1 MRKPDP
7 FERYPNRYDAWF
19 DGAGK
24 EIFALEVDAFKLLLP
39 ELPKPWFEIGIGS
52 GRFAQ
57 ALGIPWGIDPSKK
70 LADIARSRGVRVIE
84 GVGENLPI
92 PDNLLGTVF
101 LIVTLCFVDDP
112 RKVISEARRVLAD
125 DGFLVAGIVSA
136 DSAWGEFYKN
146 EGRKGHPFYS
156 HARFFVC
163 RDLIGLLNEQGFHLV
178 KKVSTLFSPPGEKLS
193 SGIEEGYHPDAGFV
207 IMSAKLAKEEK
218 C

>member
-7 FERYPNRYDAWF
+7 FQRYPNRYDAWF

-24 EIFALEVDAFKLLLP
+24 EIFALEVEAFKLLLP

-57 ALGIPWGIDPSKK
+57 ALGIPWGIDPSQK
-70 LADIARSRGVRVIE
+70 LADIARSRGIKVIE

-112 RKVISEARRVLAD
+112 GKVISEARRVLRN
-125 DGFLVAGIVSA
+125 GGYLVAGIVPA
-136 DSAWGEFYKN
+136 EFPWGRHYQEQA
-146 EGRKGHPFYS
+146 GKGHPFYS

-163 RDLIGLLNEQGFHLV
+163 TDLIELLKEHGFHLV
-178 KKVSTLFSPPGEKLS
+178 KKVSTLFSSPGEELS
-193 SGIEEGYHPDAGFV
+193 PEIKEGYRPDAGFV
-207 IMSAKLAKEEK
+207 VLSAQLRKETG
-218 C
+218 

>member
-7 FERYPNRYDAWF
+7 FQRYPNRYDAWF

-24 EIFALEVDAFKLLLP
+24 EIFALEVEAFKLLLP
-39 ELPKPWFEIGIGS
+39 KLPKPWFEIGIGS
-52 GRFAQ
+52 GRFAK
-57 ALGIPWGIDPSKK
+57 ALDISWGIDPSKE

-92 PDNLLGTVF
+92 PDNLLGTGF

-112 RKVISEARRVLAD
+112 RKVISEAKRVLRN
-125 DGFLVAGIVSA
+125 GGYLVVGIVPA
-136 DSAWGEFYKN
+136 EYPWGRYYQEQA
-146 EGRKGHPFYS
+146 GKGHPFYS
-156 HARFFVC
+156 HAKFYSC
-163 RDLIGLLNEQGFHLV
+163 RELILMLKKQGFDVV
-178 KKVSTLFSPPGEKLS
+178 KKVSTLFSAPGEKLS

-207 IMSAKLAKEEK
+207 IVSAKLAKEEK